1 MQDPLE
7 VIYSEPWQQLV
18 DTITTWFSTH
28 GLKIAILLSIG
39 WFLYRYGARTL
50 SRIIHRTIR
59 RDLYPTK
66 ADRDKRVRTLDSLIN
81 GAVKLTVFIVIG
93 LMVMGELGVNTAPL
107 LASAG
112 ILGIALGF
120 GAQSLIR
127 DFTSGIFIIADN
139 QYRVGDIVRLNDI
152 EGKVEAITI
161 RTTVLRDLGGNVFH
175 VPNGSII
182 VTANMTMG
190 YGGINENLIIDD
202 SADIERVEHIIN
214 HVGEQM
220 ASDPHLKNKIKIAPY
235 FKRVVGFTEEGIEIK
250 VLGQATA
257 NDQWVV
263 QDEMYKRL
271 LIAFRH
277 NKMKIPTSKKP
288 SLRKK

>member
-1 MQDPLE
+1 MKYPFE
-7 VIYSEPWQQLV
+7 VVYNETWQQFI
-18 DTITTWFSTH
+18 DSIATWLSTH
-28 GLKIAILLSIG
+28 GIKILILLAIA
-39 WFLYRYGARTL
+39 WFIYRYGAKAI
-50 SRIIHRTIR
+50 SKVVHRTIR

-66 ADRDKRVRTLDSLIN
+66 VDRDKRVRTLDNLIS
-81 GAVKLTVFIVIG
+81 GSVKFAVFLVFGIMI
-93 LMVMGELGVNTAPL
+93 LGELGVNTAPL

-120 GAQSLIR
+120 GAQSLIK

-202 SADIERVEHIIN
+202 SADIERVEHLIN

-220 ASDPHLKNKIKIAPY
+220 ASDPHLKNKIKIPPY
-235 FKRVVGFTEEGIEIK
+235 FKRVTGFTEDGIEIK
-250 VLGQATA
+250 ILGQATA
-257 NDQWVV
+257 NDQWIV
-263 QDEMYKRL
+263 QDELYKRL

-277 NKMKIPTSKKP
+277 NKMKLPTSKKP